1 MITALPRIA
10 IAVND
15 FDAAITVFRDQMGM
29 FVDDFTETVPSG
41 RSRSDVSAPGGSNI
55 ELMAPRTPR
64 SR

>member
-29 FVDDFTETVPSG
+29 FVDDFSPETVPSW
-41 RSRSDVSAPGGSNI
+41 A
-55 ELMAPRTPR
+55 LT
-64 SR
+64 